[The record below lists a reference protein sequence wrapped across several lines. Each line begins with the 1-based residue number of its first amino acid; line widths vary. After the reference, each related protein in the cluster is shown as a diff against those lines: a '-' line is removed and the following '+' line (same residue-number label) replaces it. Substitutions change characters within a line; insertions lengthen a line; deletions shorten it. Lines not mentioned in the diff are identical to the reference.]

1 MNKLEKVL
9 EHLINDD
16 QEKAEALLHEF
27 IVERAK
33 QVHRSIIAEAE
44 GEDDFMDADSLGDD
58 AEYAED
64 DLTTSLT
71 GDDEGEVEGE
81 VEGEAEEDSEEDD
94 LEDRIE
100 DMEGTVADL
109 ESQLAELS
117 AAFDE
122 LNAIEAEEHEGEE
135 VKESDDADEDDFSDA
150 DFSDLEESLKPVS
163 FDATASKEVGAG
175 GKPVN
180 GKGVSPVATGKSAP
194 HGVEVRGPQ
203 HKGFDREPS
212 PAVKKTVKADN
223 SHDSADY
230 GRSAVSSEG
239 DKSALLNSK
248 KGFGSDNGR
257 SPVPVRK

>member
-16 QEKAEALLHEF
+16 QETAEALLHEF

-81 VEGEAEEDSEEDD
+81 AEEDSEEDD

-135 VKESDDADEDDFSDA
+135 VRESDDSDVDDFSDE
-150 DFSDLEESLKPVS
+150 DFPDLEESLKPVS

-175 GKPVN
+175 GKAIN

-223 SHDSADY
+223 SHDRADH
-230 GRSAVSSEG
+230 GRSTVSSEG

>member
-9 EHLINDD
+9 EHLTNDD
-16 QEKAEALLHEF
+16 QEKAEAMLHEF

-33 QVHRSIIAEAE
+33 QIHRSIIAEAE

-71 GDDEGEVEGE
+71 GDDEGSDEG
-81 VEGEAEEDSEEDD
+81 EEDSEDSEDSEDED
-94 LEDRIE
+94 LEDRVEGVE
-100 DMEGTVADL
+100 DKIVDL
-109 ESQLAELS
+109 AGQLEELTR
-117 AAFDE
+117 AFDE

-135 VKESDDADEDDFSDA
+135 VNESDDEDEDDFSDE

-175 GKPVN
+175 GKAIN